1 MSDLVLYHSQDRL
14 GTLTLNR
21 PDSLN
26 AISEEL
32 VDQLLSRLREAGED
46 SDHHRAGSCQG
57 TVLRGQDA
65 RRTHGRGLGA
75 GESGGAQG
83 GTGRGG

>member
-32 VDQLLSRLREAGED
+32 VDQLLSRLREAG
-46 SDHHRAGSCQG
+46 
-57 TVLRGQDA
+57 
-65 RRTHGRGLGA
+65 
-75 GESGGAQG
+75 
-83 GTGRGG
+83 